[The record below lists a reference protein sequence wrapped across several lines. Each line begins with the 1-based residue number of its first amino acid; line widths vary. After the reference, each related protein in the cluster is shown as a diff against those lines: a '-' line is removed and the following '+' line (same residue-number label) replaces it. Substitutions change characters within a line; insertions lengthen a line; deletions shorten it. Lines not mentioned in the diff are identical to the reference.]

1 MIDVRSAIFFIL
13 IAESFL
19 FAAQLLG
26 YKSIKL
32 AHNRVLGILMIAMG
46 LFLTISLFRSPVYYY
61 IAIYTNYILLPL
73 FLSITPFY
81 YLYVKSLTDPKY
93 KFTKKIIVHFI
104 PSLLILLSNII
115 YYSLLPE
122 NLQIGLIT
130 HSIKNLS
137 IEGESNIVLKIN
149 LLIETFAIFVYY
161 IQLVFYVIMMIL
173 MLRKHQRNIK
183 YYFSFEK
190 NISLKWIKAFVVI
203 IILNS
208 LLEIFMAFFS
218 IYIPNMSPE
227 IVYVYYFFLFLL
239 ITTLG
244 YFGVKQNEIYNFNDR
259 QVFSKTSDSFIP
271 NIPNEDI
278 NLNELDIHEKP
289 DENLEILPL
298 HYMISDD
305 EQKRIVDA
313 VIKLINEEKIHQNNK
328 LSVFELAELL
338 GTNKTYISVSINN
351 VLKKNFRQF
360 INEYRIEEAKKILLD
375 SNFDHYS
382 IDGIAQLVGFS
393 SKSTFNQAFKKF
405 TDLTPTEFKREQSL
419 IEKDNS

>member
-1 MIDVRSAIFFIL
+1 
-13 IAESFL
+13 
-19 FAAQLLG
+19 
-26 YKSIKL
+26 
-32 AHNRVLGILMIAMG
+32 
-46 LFLTISLFRSPVYYY
+46 
-61 IAIYTNYILLPL
+61 
-73 FLSITPFY
+73 
-81 YLYVKSLTDPKY
+81 
-93 KFTKKIIVHFI
+93 
-104 PSLLILLSNII
+104 
-115 YYSLLPE
+115 
-122 NLQIGLIT
+122 
-130 HSIKNLS
+130 
-137 IEGESNIVLKIN
+137 
-149 LLIETFAIFVYY
+149 
-161 IQLVFYVIMMIL
+161 

-203 IILNS
+203 IIFNS

-244 YFGVKQNEIYNFNDR
+244 YFGIKQNEIYNFNDR
-259 QVFSKTSDSFIP
+259 QVLSKTSDSFIP